1 MDKSW
6 MTMGKT
12 LDGRLS
18 HPYIEGVNAFIN
30 FARVVVDSS
39 GNIQCPCILCGNC
52 YRQSPHIV
60 CMHLLHHGIKQSYIN
75 WYEMSDGD
83 HMDGLD
89 ALVDD

>member
-30 FARVVVDSS
+30 SARAVVDLS
-39 GNIQCPCILCGNC
+39 GNILCPCIHC
-52 YRQSPHIV
+52 V
-60 CMHLLHHGIKQSYIN
+60 
-75 WYEMSDGD
+75 
-83 HMDGLD
+83 
-89 ALVDD
+89 